1 MLRTTAIQE
10 KAPDLNVMVRCANC
24 GSAMNRVEDTQSCPN
39 SAPGPGQSCSTP
51 PVNADRLLRRV
62 MSKLIE
68 RILTEETQQLI
79 SENIREKTESNVNL
93 QRGRLETAESAISK
107 INRLKTLVLHPVE
120 QRTATYPEVADETHE
135 INKVTTG
142 LTYESLVARD
152 ELEKLDYIRD
162 ETGIRNTMTNLET
175 YLASVNAEEVQELLD
190 TTIQE
195 VLVGEKEATI
205 VYTEPIFSEE
215 HPKGIEADL
224 IILN

>member
-120 QRTATYPEVADETHE
+120 QRTATYPEVADEIHE